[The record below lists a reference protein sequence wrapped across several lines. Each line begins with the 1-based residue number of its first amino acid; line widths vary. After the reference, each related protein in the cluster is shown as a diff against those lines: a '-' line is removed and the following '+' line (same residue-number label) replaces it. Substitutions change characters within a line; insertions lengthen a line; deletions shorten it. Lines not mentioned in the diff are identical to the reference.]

1 VNSSTSPGPGLNR
14 PSRYARLARW
24 SANFVGSP
32 TAAFVLLGLLVGWLV
47 VGALSDW
54 ARWWELVVT
63 VGFPFLTLGLLMLL
77 QHTQTHGNLAL
88 HLKLD
93 EIIRTQH
100 GASDELLRAEEASEE
115 DLERYRERKLNSTF
129 AERSP

>member
-1 VNSSTSPGPGLNR
+1 MQPPGT
-14 PSRYARLARW
+14 YARLARW
-24 SANFVGSP
+24 SADFAGSP
-32 TAAFVLLGLLVGWLV
+32 AAAFVLLALLVGWLV
-47 VGALSDW
+47 FGAMADW
-54 ARWWELVVT
+54 PRWWELVVT

-93 EIIRTQH
+93 EIIRTQQ

-115 DLERYRERKLNSTF
+115 DLERYRERKLNSTL

>member
-1 VNSSTSPGPGLNR
+1 MSHDAGPGQR
-14 PSRYARLARW
+14 PPTRYARLARW
-24 SANFVGSP
+24 AAGFVGSP
-32 TAAFVLLGLLVGWLV
+32 VAAFVLLGMLVGWIV
-47 VGALSDW
+47 VGARYDW
-54 ARWWELVVT
+54 AKWWELVVT
-63 VGFPFLTLGLLMLL
+63 IGFPFLTLGLLMLL

-93 EIIRTQH
+93 EIIRTQQ
-100 GASDELLRAEEASEE
+100 GASDELLRAEEASDE

>member
-1 VNSSTSPGPGLNR
+1 MKQPT
-14 PSRYARLARW
+14 RYARLARW
-24 SANFVGSP
+24 AAGFVGSP
-32 TAAFVLLGLLVGWLV
+32 VAASVLLGMFVAWLV
-47 VGALSDW
+47 VGVRYDW

-63 VGFPFLTLGLLMLL
+63 IGFPFLTLGLLMLL

-100 GASDELLRAEEASEE
+100 GASDELMRAEEASEE

>member
-1 VNSSTSPGPGLNR
+1 MNTTVSPGPGVKPLG
-14 PSRYARLARW
+14 RYARLARW

-32 TAAFVLLGLLVGWLV
+32 TAAFTLLGLLVSWLV
-47 VGALSDW
+47 VGGLADW

-63 VGFPFLTLGLLMLL
+63 IGFPFLTLGLLMLL

-93 EIIRTQH
+93 EIICAQQ

>member
-1 VNSSTSPGPGLNR
+1 MGPGMKP

-24 SANFVGSP
+24 AADFAGSP
-32 TAAFVLLGLLVGWLV
+32 AAAFVLLAMCAAWLV
-47 VGALSDW
+47 VGAISDW

-63 VGFPFLTLGLLMLL
+63 VGFPFVTLGLLMLL
-77 QHTQTHGNLAL
+77 QRTQTHGNLAL
-88 HLKLD
+88 HLKID
-93 EIIRTQH
+93 EIICAQQ

-115 DLERYRERKLNSTF
+115 DLERYRERKLNSRF

>member
-1 VNSSTSPGPGLNR
+1 VNASTSPGPGIKQ

-24 SANFVGSP
+24 AADFAGSP
-32 TAAFVLLGLLVGWLV
+32 AAGFVLLGMFVAWLV
-47 VGALSDW
+47 VGVMSDW

-93 EIIRTQH
+93 EIICAQQ
-100 GASDELLRAEEASEE
+100 GASDELLRAEEASDE

-129 AERSP
+129 AERRP